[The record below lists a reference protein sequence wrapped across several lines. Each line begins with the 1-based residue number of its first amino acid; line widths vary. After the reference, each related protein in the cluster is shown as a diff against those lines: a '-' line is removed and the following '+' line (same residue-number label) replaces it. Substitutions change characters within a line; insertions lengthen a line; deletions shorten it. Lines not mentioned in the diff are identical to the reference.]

1 MTDWRVPNTDTR
13 AVEPAAPVAVR
24 AAEGEYRPGPYYI
37 DGGWLSASAGK
48 FLNWWQMGFSTQPA
62 GGNAMVEACIG
73 AYSQTVAMCPGAHK
87 VSTGD
92 GGYQVETKSALA
104 RWLKHPNDYE
114 SISDFLLNHTRK
126 LYSKGEAYG
135 LGIRDGRGEIK
146 EVHRMREGQPIIAA
160 DGSLFYRLWGNE
172 IAEQRY
178 DLSYPIPARDVLHTR
193 LHTPRHPL
201 RGESPVLATVLELQL
216 SGAALSQQV
225 AFYLNQA
232 RPSFII
238 ETDQQLNAEQVK
250 ELRERWEAQSRGESA
265 GGTPFL
271 SHGYKARP
279 MTVSAKD
286 GMLADMM
293 KLSDERI
300 ALAFRMPLQ
309 VLGLG
314 ESSLGSTEQ
323 MMQMW
328 IATGLGFALNH
339 IEESIG
345 NLFALKGQPEEFL
358 ELDTEALLRSA
369 FKDKIEGLAR
379 GVIGGIYAPDEARAR
394 VGLPKV
400 SGGHGAMPRVQ
411 QQVVPL
417 SYGTDMKP
425 PVKTAPRPAAPPSE
439 QPLTDEQKAEQARAV
454 LDAAFAN
461 IELPLILPTPAPAP
475 DERATPRTLYVRR
488 DLLNGGDLVKW
499 AKAQGF
505 KSTLEPSDMHVTITF
520 SRRPVDWMK
529 MGESWSGDNK
539 GELVVKPGGAR
550 MVEKLGASAVVLLFA
565 CSELSWR
572 HEDMVHNGASFDFD
586 QYQPHVTISYAG
598 APADLTKVEPYRGE
612 LRFGP
617 EIFEELDEDW
627 KAGVSE
633 VTT

>member
-1 MTDWRVPNTDTR
+1 MSWRVPNTTDTR
-13 AVEPAAPVAVR
+13 ATEPASPVAVR

-37 DGGWLSASAGK
+37 EGGWLSATAGK
-48 FLNWWQMGFSTQPA
+48 FLNWWQMGYSTQPA

-73 AYSQTVAMCPGAHK
+73 AYSQTVAMCPGGHK
-87 VSTGD
+87 RSRGN
-92 GGYQVETKSALA
+92 GGFDVLLDTALA

-135 LGIRDGRGEIK
+135 LAIRNGRGEIV
-146 EVHRMREGQPIIAA
+146 EIHRMREGSPLIAA
-160 DGSLFYRLWGNE
+160 DGSIFYRLWGNE
-172 IAEQRY
+172 VAEQRF

-201 RGESPVLATVLELQL
+201 RGESPVLAAILELQL

-238 ETDQQLNAEQVK
+238 ETDQQLNADQTK
-250 ELRERWEAQSRGESA
+250 ELRERWEQQTRGEAA

-279 MTVSAKD
+279 ITANAKD
-286 GMLADMM
+286 GVLADMM
-293 KLSDERI
+293 RLSDQNI

-309 VLGLG
+309 VLGIG
-314 ESSLGSTEQ
+314 TSMPGSTEQ
-323 MMQMW
+323 LMQSW
-328 IATGLGFALNH
+328 LASGLGFALNH

-345 NLFALKGQPEEFL
+345 NLFGLKGQPDEYL
-358 ELDTEALLRSA
+358 ELDTEALQRSA
-369 FKDKIEGLAR
+369 FKDRIEGLAR
-379 GVIGGIYAPDEARAR
+379 GVIGAIYAPDEARAK
-394 VGLPKV
+394 VGLPEV
-400 SGGHGAMPRVQ
+400 PDGHGKMPRVQ

-417 SYGTDMKP
+417 SYGTDMRPPAPKP
-425 PVKTAPRPAAPPSE
+425 ANAPKPSVE
-439 QPLTDEQKAEQARAV
+439 PLTDEQKAEQARAA
-454 LDAAFAN
+454 LDAAFAE
-461 IELPLILPTPAPAP
+461 IELPIMLPAPPAV
-475 DERATPRTLYVRR
+475 DERALPRTLYVRR
-488 DLLNGGDLVKW
+488 DLLNGDDVVRW
-499 AKAQGF
+499 AKGQGF
-505 KSTLEPSDMHVTITF
+505 KSTLEPGDMHVTITF

-550 MVEKLGASAVVLLFA
+550 LVERLGPSAVVLLFA
-565 CSELSWR
+565 AAELSWR
-572 HEDMVHNGASFDFD
+572 HDDMVASGASFDFD
-586 QYQPHVTISYAG
+586 HYQPHVTISYSG
-598 APADLTKVEPYRGE
+598 APEDLTKVEPYRGE

-627 KAGVSE
+627 KSGVSE
-633 VTT
+633 VAT